1 MMSGRRIATKGMAM
15 SDGDV
20 NRILSRRD
28 EILPSSGF
36 VNSVME
42 AVHQE
47 ASAPPPIPF
56 PWKRAVPFVI
66 LGVAALALLV
76 AVAVILVSHGSG
88 GTGGRDVTVTPMLG
102 VPWDG
107 SIASGLRWT
116 VLALVGAFVSVKLSM
131 RLGGAS

>member
-1 MMSGRRIATKGMAM
+1 MMSGRRIGRKGIAM

-20 NRILSRRD
+20 DRILSRRD

-36 VNSVME
+36 VHSVME

-56 PWKRAVPFVI
+56 PWKRAAPFVI
-66 LGVAALALLV
+66 LGVAALVLV
-76 AVAVILVSHGSG
+76 AVAVISVSHGGG
-88 GTGGRDVTVTPMLG
+88 GTATRDVTVTPGLG
-102 VPWDG
+102 LFGDG
-107 SIASGLRWT
+107 GIGSGLRWT